1 MIIDING
8 TNKSDSITGNAS
20 DDEKITAGNG
30 DDIVNA
36 GAGDDIIEGGNGVDI
51 LDGGAGSDM
60 IYAGNGEDVIIED
73 ITANQGYADYID
85 GGNGVDTIRIF
96 GTQAQFSALSSA
108 IAAFNASDKNVL
120 FNFGDYVANFDLELI
135 HVENI
140 ELHPVATPGVTLQ
153 GSEGEDHLSGGSGND
168 KLNGAGDDDI
178 LRGYEGNDILI
189 GGTGY
194 DSLVGG
200 TGNDFLDGGDG
211 FDIAI
216 YEDATSVDGKTGVT
230 VDLNIIGSSQNVG
243 GGLGM
248 DTLNSIE
255 DLGGSSFNDILR
267 GNGDNN
273 FLGGIAGDDTLYGGA
288 GNDQLSGGTGNDI
301 LEGGS
306 GDDTLSGEEGAD
318 TFVFNLAL
326 NEGYDRVLDFT
337 ASEDDKIQF
346 LGVPSQMLDSIATVT
361 YHENGQESGYVRVS
375 FDQGSFESIIDFIG
389 VEVTDPTNL
398 SLQAIF
404 GDQIIIL

>member
-108 IAAFNASDKNVL
+108 IAAFNASDKNVE
-120 FNFGDYVANFDLELI
+120 FNFGDYVAK
-135 HVENI
+135 
-140 ELHPVATPGVTLQ
+140 TPNPDVTLI
-153 GSEGEDHLSGGSGND
+153 GTEEGDFLSGGSGND
-168 KLNGAGDDDI
+168 KLYGEGGDDA
-178 LRGYEGNDILI
+178 LKGGAGNDILM
-189 GGTGY
+189 GGTAH

-211 FDIAI
+211 SDIAI

-255 DLGGSSFNDILR
+255 DLAGSNFNDILR

-273 FLGGIAGDDTLYGGA
+273 TLSGLAGDDRLYGDA
-288 GNDQLSGGTGNDI
+288 GNDRLFGGTGDDI

-306 GDDTLSGEEGAD
+306 GENTLFGEEGAD
-318 TFVFNLAL
+318 TFVFNLAA
-326 NEGYDRVLDFT
+326 NDGHDRVIDFT
-337 ASEDDKIQF
+337 ASEGDKIQF
-346 LGVPSQMLDSIATVT
+346 LGVPSQMLDSMATVT
-361 YHENGQESGYVRVS
+361 YHGNGLESGYVRVS
-375 FDQGSFESIIDFIG
+375 FNQGLSVIEFIG

-404 GDQIIIL
+404 GNQIIIL